1 MSTVNGGP
9 GNIVTN
15 GLVLYL
21 DAANYNSYTSGSTTW
36 RDLSGNGFN
45 GTLTNGPTYNSANV
59 GSIAFDGVNDYV
71 DLGGSLILKPTTS
84 ITVST
89 WIRFNAMVADV
100 RALSDWHQNGATDRW
115 IFYITNSNTIQW
127 YLLTNSFASAVPFSP
142 VLLNTWYNF
151 TGVYDGISQIFYV
164 NGVFHNSTPKTGNMN
179 TSTTT
184 QPVRLGGQVTAGGYH
199 NGNISTTLIY
209 NRALSATEILQNF
222 NATRARFRL

>member
-1 MSTVNGGP
+1 MAFNYSP
-9 GNIVTN
+9 KIVTD
-15 GLVLYL
+15 GLILYL
-21 DAANYNSYTSGSTTW
+21 DAANPRSYTSGSGTTW
-36 RDLSGNGFN
+36 TDISRIGTN
-45 GTLTNGPTYNSANV
+45 GTLVNGPTFSSANG
-59 GSIAFDGVNDYV
+59 GSIVFDGTNDYV
-71 DLGGSLILKPTTS
+71 DLGGSLNLKPTTA

-151 TGVYDGISQIFYV
+151 TGVYNGISQIFYV

-179 TSTTT
+179 TSNTS
-184 QPVRLGGQVTAGGYH
+184 QPVRLGGQVSAGGYH

-209 NRALSATEILQNF
+209 NRALSATEILQNY
-222 NATRARFRL
+222 NTTKTRFGL

>member
-1 MSTVNGGP
+1 MAFNYSP
-9 GNIVTN
+9 KIVTD
-15 GLVLYL
+15 GLILYL
-21 DAANYNSYTSGSTTW
+21 DAANTRSYPGSGTAWT
-36 RDLSGNGFN
+36 DLSRSGIN
-45 GTLTNGPTYNSANV
+45 GTLTNGPTFNSGNG
-59 GSIAFDGVNDYV
+59 GSIVFDGSNDYV
-71 DLGGSLILKPTTS
+71 DLGGSLNLKPTTS

-127 YLLTNSFASAVPFSP
+127 YLLTNSFASAVSFSP

-151 TGVYDGISQIFYV
+151 TGVYNGISQIFYV

-179 TSTTT
+179 TSNTT
-184 QPVRLGGQVTAGGYH
+184 QPVRLGGQVSAGGFH

-209 NRALSATEILQNF
+209 NRALSATEILQNY
-222 NATRARFRL
+222 NTTKTRFGL